1 MERLLYAMVIT
12 VFAALGA
19 GYLSPVATARQT
31 APGAAE
37 AFHLD
42 HPKSVM
48 PIATQSI

>member
-19 GYLSPVATARQT
+19 GYLSPVATAPQT
-31 APGAAE
+31 APGSVE

-48 PIATQSI
+48 PVATQSI